1 MPYRIELIDVD
12 RKHALYSE
20 LIKRPFFSR
29 KAEVY
34 GCCIKLITDNKL
46 FTDVWSDNFYSANE
60 NTRSHGRIIAI
71 EDPSEPQHVKYDP
84 LTKTA
89 FIYNIDYYGWI
100 KSVALAIAGDI
111 LEDAHEIHSIH
122 GAALDLNGN
131 GVALIA
137 PSGVGKT
144 THSWG
149 MLRNKG
155 VRLLADDW
163 FFVRLY
169 EQSAMAFGS
178 EKNCYVDAD
187 LGKIWDVYK
196 GMLAKAIFDK
206 RGRAVVN
213 ARWVIGSEG
222 VLPLTTLRKVVLLK
236 RDPDDGEILREIST
250 DEALN
255 LLRLNS
261 FYNPHQL
268 VTDERKL
275 KLRTTFFEKLL
286 RMDKVFL
293 ANTAH
298 PPMIVQDSIYR
309 AVSEACGGSKNQ

>member
-20 LIKRPFFSR
+20 LIRRPLFTR

-71 EDPSEPQHVKYDP
+71 EDPGEPQHVKYDP

-122 GAALDLNGN
+122 GAALDLNGT

-149 MLRNKG
+149 MLRNQG

-169 EQSAMAFGS
+169 ERSALAFGS

-187 LGKIWDVYK
+187 LGNIWDVYK

-213 ARWVIGSEG
+213 ARWVIGNEG

-236 RDPDDGEILREIST
+236 RDPDDGAILREISA

-275 KLRTTFFEKLL
+275 KLRTAFFEKLL

-309 AVSEACGGSKNQ
+309 AVSEA